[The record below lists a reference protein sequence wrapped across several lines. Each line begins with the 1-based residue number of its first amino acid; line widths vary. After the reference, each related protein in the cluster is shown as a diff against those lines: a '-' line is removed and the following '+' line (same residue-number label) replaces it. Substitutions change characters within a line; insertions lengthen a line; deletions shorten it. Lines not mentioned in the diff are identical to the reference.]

1 MLLNFHALR
10 NIHVEKFKYLLSHGT
25 EGNVP
30 TIFRISRI
38 LQLEIIAKA
47 ACTRL
52 YAVTTLSINAF

>member
-1 MLLNFHALR
+1 M
-10 NIHVEKFKYLLSHGT
+10 EKFKYLLSHGT

-47 ACTRL
+47 AFTKL
-52 YAVTTLSINAF
+52 YAITTLSINAF